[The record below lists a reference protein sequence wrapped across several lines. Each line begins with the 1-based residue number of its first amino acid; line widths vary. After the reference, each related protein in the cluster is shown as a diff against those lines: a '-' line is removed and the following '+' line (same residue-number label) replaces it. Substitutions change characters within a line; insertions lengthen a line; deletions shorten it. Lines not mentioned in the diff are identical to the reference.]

1 MAKRHLPPPSGAVNA
16 PMGETLP
23 LETALIDVVRGL
35 SALRITQAIAAAVA
49 GHDAPQNLEDLEA
62 MRADVHENLMR
73 VISDLRKVAA
83 PSETLSKI
91 AAQLDRAFTHDGLR
105 RERVLLGVFEA
116 DLAAF
121 CAGADAKVARA
132 AQRLRQSFLGL
143 YATAPAGRI

>member
-23 LETALIDVVRGL
+23 LEAVLIDVVRGL

-73 VISDLRKVAA
+73 VISDLRKAAA
-83 PSETLSKI
+83 PSETLNKI
-91 AAQLDRAFTHDGLR
+91 AAQLDRAFTRDGLR
-105 RERVLLGVFEA
+105 RESVLPRAFEA
-116 DLAAF
+116 DIAPF
-121 CAGADAKVARA
+121 CADADAKVARA
-132 AQRLRQSFLGL
+132 ARRLRQSFLRL
-143 YATAPAGRI
+143 YASAPARRA

>member
-1 MAKRHLPPPSGAVNA
+1 
-16 PMGETLP
+16 MGETLP
-23 LETALIDVVRGL
+23 LEAVLIDVVRGL

-83 PSETLSKI
+83 PSETLNRI
-91 AAQLDRAFTHDGLR
+91 AVQLDRAFTHDGLR

-121 CAGADAKVARA
+121 CVGADAKVARA

>member
-1 MAKRHLPPPSGAVNA
+1 
-16 PMGETLP
+16 MGETLP
-23 LETALIDVVRGL
+23 LEAVLIDVVRGL

-91 AAQLDRAFTHDGLR
+91 AVQLDRAFTHDGLR

-121 CAGADAKVARA
+121 CVGADAKVARA